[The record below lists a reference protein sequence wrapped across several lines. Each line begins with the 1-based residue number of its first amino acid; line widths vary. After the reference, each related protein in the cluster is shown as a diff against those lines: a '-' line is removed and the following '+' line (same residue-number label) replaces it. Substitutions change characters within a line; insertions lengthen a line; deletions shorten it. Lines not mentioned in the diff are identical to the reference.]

1 MKYTKTDDGKYLV
14 KLEIGE
20 KVMKSLNSL
29 AQKLDIKSG
38 TITGIGAVKDPKTGY
53 FDAHNKKYIEKQFKG
68 DYELLSLS
76 GNIAKKE
83 GTLFFHIHVILGDE
97 NFQTFGGHLFETE
110 VAVTAEIIITP
121 VDCELKRAFD
131 EKTELWLWNL

>member
-1 MKYTKTDDGKYLV
+1 MKYTKTDDCKYLV

-20 KVMKSLNSL
+20 KVMESLNSL

-38 TITGIGAVKDPKTGY
+38 MITGIGAVKDPKIGY
-53 FDAHNKKYIEKQFKG
+53 FDAHNKKYIEKQFKE
-68 DYELLSLS
+68 DYELLSLA

-83 GTLFFHIHVILGDE
+83 GKLFFHIHVILGDE
-97 NFQTFGGHLFETE
+97 KFQTFGGHLFETE

-121 VDCELKRAFD
+121 VDYELERTFD
-131 EKTELWLWNL
+131 EKTELWLWKL